1 MLYLAAGC
9 REGARPPDHP
19 MPSPLDSD
27 AHAFRPALER
37 MGLVHPGDA
46 LALEPLTGGVSSDIF
61 HARWTGGEA
70 CVKRALPKLKV
81 KADWQAPVERNRWEV
96 EWMRVA
102 GAVVPEGVPKVLGED
117 RSGGFFA
124 MAFLDPAD
132 HPVWKAQ
139 LRDGLIDPAVAREV
153 GRRLARIHAATAG
166 DDSVAERFATDHIF
180 FPIRLEPYLT
190 ATAQAHPDLAPQ
202 LLALVE
208 VTGSTTR
215 ALVHGDVSP
224 KNILVGPHGPVF
236 LDAECA
242 WYGDPAFDLAFCL
255 NHLML
260 KCLWRP
266 QWWAR
271 YLDSFSALCGT
282 YLSRVTWEPREELEA
297 RVARLLAGLFL
308 ARVDGKSPVEYITDD
323 AQRDQVRRVARQLLL
338 TPVDT
343 LTHVSQTWSQELLR
357 TARERPMTIRAERP
371 HRISGAP

>member
-1 MLYLAAGC
+1 
-9 REGARPPDHP
+9 
-19 MPSPLDSD
+19 
-27 AHAFRPALER
+27 